1 METNKVNDTLP
12 MKTAKEIEKLAFD
25 TILSEQGQLGFVVGY
40 NCCQKDISQEFY
52 DKKSEEENSITIKNV
67 KFVEIPE
74 TITDEHGRKLEIFC
88 ISDENGK
95 TIQYYKFS
103 GNY

>member
-1 METNKVNDTLP
+1 METN
-12 MKTAKEIEKLAFD
+12 I
-25 TILSEQGQLGFVVGY
+25 
-40 NCCQKDISQEFY
+40 
-52 DKKSEEENSITIKNV
+52 KKENSITIKNV
-67 KFVEIPE
+67 KILCTTTEEYLKLKKENPNEIPESIFCPE